1 MESERWKDKV
11 TESEEE
17 GKNRDADMVKK
28 RGNEIESERYRKK
41 IE

>member
-1 MESERWKDKV
+1 MEGERWKDKV
-11 TESEEE
+11 TESEE
-17 GKNRDADMVKK
+17 GKNRDTDMVKK